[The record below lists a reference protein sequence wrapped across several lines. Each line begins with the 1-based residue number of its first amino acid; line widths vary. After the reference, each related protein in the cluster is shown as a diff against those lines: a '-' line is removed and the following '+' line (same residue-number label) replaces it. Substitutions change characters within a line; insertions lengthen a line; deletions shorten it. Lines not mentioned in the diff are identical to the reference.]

1 MRTIGVGQVA
11 NRVTDKRDLNL
22 RIWRLRPED
31 VTQVQLP
38 GIHRNH
44 DGQLGDHFGTFLRSV
59 ARDRPDL
66 EFFASGNGLFEAVC
80 SVAQQHIT
88 GRTFAVEVQN
98 DSLTPGTYVLS
109 TWKIC
114 PNHIDG
120 EEKHLGR
127 AVRHL
132 FGRRVRVMA
141 NIATGE
147 FVDSGL
153 LRGFESYLFAEES
166 SVLDLRDKGSAV
178 IDGSQSS
185 WATMINSLTNAAK
198 LRAPIENDKAYGGED
213 QDFSDHINQEIMRL
227 KQWGRGDSSELVAA
241 LKDCLNSVKNSKVVL
256 DSIGV
261 VRILEKS
268 DDAATVS

>member
-1 MRTIGVGQVA
+1 
-11 NRVTDKRDLNL
+11 
-22 RIWRLRPED
+22 
-31 VTQVQLP
+31 
-38 GIHRNH
+38 
-44 DGQLGDHFGTFLRSV
+44 
-59 ARDRPDL
+59 
-66 EFFASGNGLFEAVC
+66 
-80 SVAQQHIT
+80 
-88 GRTFAVEVQN
+88 
-98 DSLTPGTYVLS
+98 
-109 TWKIC
+109 
-114 PNHIDG
+114 
-120 EEKHLGR
+120 
-127 AVRHL
+127 
-132 FGRRVRVMA
+132 MA